1 MSNSGT
7 KKISG
12 YHITVNLLG
21 GCRVSSDIK
30 KEMGDSQYVNFKVT
44 SLGEVSLSIVD
55 SVDDDEGSKRLCGHA
70 NRTFSMSYD
79 DKVKLIKG
87 KNRTA
92 RIELS
97 KKSEGL
103 YVGSVKHE
111 NKKTK
116 KDATSDD
123 GLVSIF

>member
-12 YHITVNLLG
+12 YHVTVNLLG

-30 KEMGDSQYVNFKVT
+30 KEMGDSQYVKFKV
-44 SLGEVSLSIVD
+44 SSSGEVSLSVA
-55 SVDDDEGSKRLCGHA
+55 SGADDEGSKRLCGHA
-70 NRTFSMSYD
+70 NRTFSISYD

-92 RIELS
+92 RVDLI
-97 KKSEGL
+97 KKSDGL

-111 NKKTK
+111 NKKAK
-116 KDATSDD
+116 KDTNGSD